1 MFSQTTAYYD
11 QIYSWKDYCTEAE
24 DLTDVIHE
32 NLRSGGKRLLDVA
45 CGTGRHV
52 EYLKQHFDV
61 EGLDVSQEML
71 ELAQQ
76 RNPDVPFHHADMIDF
91 ELGNKFDVVTC
102 LFSSI
107 SYVGTVENLIQAVNC
122 MTRHLHPG
130 GVLVIEPWLTP
141 DVYQPGRVHAN
152 FVDEP
157 DLKIARISTGSVEGR
172 LSVLDMHYLIGTPE
186 GITHFVECHQLAMFE
201 NDEMHDVLTNAGLE
215 VTYNAEGLMFRG
227 LFIGRRKG

>member
-76 RNPDVPFHHADMIDF
+76 RNPDVSFHHADMIDF

-107 SYVGTVENLIQAVNC
+107 GYVGTVENLIQAVNC

-157 DLKIARISTGSVEGR
+157 DLKIARISTGRVEGR
-172 LSVLDMHYLIGTPE
+172 LSVLDMHYLIGTP
-186 GITHFVECHQLAMFE
+186 GNVTHLVECHQLAMFE
-201 NDEMHDVLTNAGLE
+201 NEEMHEVLANAGLE
-215 VTYNAEGLMFRG
+215 VSYDAEGLMLRG